1 MMGAAMGATSLALE
15 LAAEIDR
22 MTFDRNGFVETRVG
36 FALELYLLKG
46 ETVETR
52 LALCSM
58 LREYHA
64 LFPDQL
70 SHFLKVDANRLTKVE
85 GEEYID
91 YYEDKAKSLTSS
103 EPMDT
108 MVFGYPGKRVID
120 EPTPLSISFSAVG
133 PDPLRP
139 LGRSYICAYFPAAF
153 VAERGYGVLLDMT
166 KRWAAMV
173 ETLHGGVGYSLLFE
187 HGIFSGGNAADITI
201 LPALKRFPGLDFS
214 DPAHFKVES
223 DLGDGLSIK
232 SINWLT
238 VLGDSLVE
246 KLGGTV
252 MLREQLGSTCP
263 VYQFR
268 GGIVI
273 QAGEEPQLGDVNRG
287 LVLDDYRR
295 VAQALRPV
303 RFEAYRR
310 GLFPLPAPLDPIEET
325 QGWARRFD

>member
-1 MMGAAMGATSLALE
+1 MTLTASA
-15 LAAEIDR
+15 AAEIDNIV
-22 MTFDRNGFVETRVG
+22 FARNGFVETRVG

-58 LREYHA
+58 LRDYHA
-64 LFPDQL
+64 LFPDRL
-70 SHFLKVDANRLTKVE
+70 SHFLKVDANRLTKVQ
-85 GEEYID
+85 GEAYID
-91 YYEDKAKSLTSS
+91 YYEDKAKSLPSS

-108 MVFGYPGKRVID
+108 MVVGYPGKRIID

-139 LGRSYICAYFPAAF
+139 LGGSYICAYFPAAF
-153 VAERGYGVLLDMT
+153 VAERGYSILLDMT
-166 KRWAAMV
+166 KRWGAMV
-173 ETLHGGVGYSLLFE
+173 ETLHGGVGYSLLLE

-214 DPAHFKVES
+214 DPGHFEVES
-223 DLGDGLSIK
+223 DLRDGLSIK

-238 VLGDSLVE
+238 VLGDNLVE
-246 KLGGTV
+246 KLGDTV
-252 MLREQLGSTCP
+252 MLQEQLGSTCP
-263 VYQFR
+263 IYPFR

-295 VAQALRPV
+295 VAQALHPV

-325 QGWARRFD
+325 LSWVRRFD